1 MGTSYRLDAR
11 ETLPDGVRRIAN
23 EQLVDAIGRLR
34 GAVGKDRNEAIHEAR
49 KATKKVRALLRLV
62 RDDLDKGE
70 RRRDNRALRD
80 AARRLSAPR
89 DAAVLV
95 ATLDALLARRPD
107 AAAAAASVRELLEER
122 RRETSRR
129 VLEDEDAMA
138 RTADELDAV
147 RARLGDWRL
156 RSDGFEAL
164 AGGLRKSYGRGR
176 EAFARACQRPTD
188 ERMHE
193 ARKGVKGLWYHARV
207 LRPLWPG
214 PMDAVVE
221 ATDALGDL
229 LGEDHDLAVLAE
241 TVGALEAEIGD
252 PGAAEAVHA
261 LVAARRAELRERVWP
276 LGRRVYADKP
286 KAFVRRLG
294 GLFDAWREETAW
306 RLSAEEA
313 ALVRELLA
321 AQAAGAPVEQRR
333 ARDRL
338 RRHGV
343 RAGDLD
349 ERLGHADGR
358 PRIDV
363 FEELVERGR
372 VRITA

>member
-1 MGTSYRLDAR
+1 
-11 ETLPDGVRRIAN
+11 
-23 EQLVDAIGRLR
+23 
-34 GAVGKDRNEAIHEAR
+34 
-49 KATKKVRALLRLV
+49 
-62 RDDLDKGE
+62 
-70 RRRDNRALRD
+70 
-80 AARRLSAPR
+80 
-89 DAAVLV
+89 
-95 ATLDALLARRPD
+95 
-107 AAAAAASVRELLEER
+107 
-122 RRETSRR
+122 
-129 VLEDEDAMA
+129 
-138 RTADELDAV
+138 
-147 RARLGDWRL
+147 
-156 RSDGFEAL
+156 
-164 AGGLRKSYGRGR
+164 
-176 EAFARACQRPTD
+176 
-188 ERMHE
+188 
-193 ARKGVKGLWYHARV
+193 
-207 LRPLWPG
+207 
-214 PMDAVVE
+214 MDAVVE

-286 KAFVRRLG
+286 KAFVRRMG

-321 AQAAGAPVEQRR
+321 AQAAGTPAEQRR

-363 FEELVERGR
+363 FEELVKRGR
-372 VRITA
+372 VRIAA